1 MVDVFRRVEIL
12 AARGVRDQRIDQ
24 GESTCTL
31 DASDPRFNLL
41 AGQAAACVQAP
52 LVVEVFKRCG
62 SRPSYLII

>member
-1 MVDVFRRVEIL
+1 MIRFNTHELKAIFW
-12 AARGVRDQRIDQ
+12 RIGQ

-41 AGQAAACVQAP
+41 AGKAAACVQAT
-52 LVVEVFKRCG
+52 LVVDVFKRCG